1 MTEERADL
9 SRNCRVC
16 GGAMGRTGIE
26 RVGRDATRLGKG
38 PYTSA
43 VQEQLVC
50 ESCKTI
56 DWVPKRA
63 SVEAR

>member
-1 MTEERADL
+1 MTEKRADP

-38 PYTSA
+38 PYTRA
-43 VQEQLVC
+43 QEQLVC

-63 SVEAR
+63 SAEAR